1 VRNKMN
7 QKIFDEK
14 KLVKKLDRFNH
25 IIDSMDD
32 LFRYQIDMTRV
43 FKRYLD
49 YSRREIRGFY
59 RIFGISNDQHVVD
72 YRKFTIKKVT
82 KQNKKKRRRKND

>member
-14 KLVKKLDRFNH
+14 KLVKKLERFNH
-25 IIDSMDD
+25 IMDSMDD
-32 LFRYQIDMTRV
+32 LFQYQIDMTRV
-43 FKRYLD
+43 FERYLN
-49 YSRREIRGFY
+49 YSRNEIRGFY

>member
-1 VRNKMN
+1 MN
-7 QKIFDEK
+7 EKIFDEK
-14 KLVKKLDRFNH
+14 KLVKKLERFNH
-25 IIDSMDD
+25 IMDSMDD
-32 LFRYQIDMTRV
+32 LFQYQIDMTRV
-43 FKRYLD
+43 FERYLN
-49 YSRREIRGFY
+49 YSRNEIRGFY

>member
-7 QKIFDEK
+7 EKIFDEK
-14 KLVKKLDRFNH
+14 KLVKKLERFNH
-25 IIDSMDD
+25 IMDSMDD
-32 LFRYQIDMTRV
+32 LFQYQIDMTRV
-43 FKRYLD
+43 FERYLN
-49 YSRREIRGFY
+49 YSRNEIRGFY